1 MTAPNLKS
9 YQALMEHSLLTAMLD
24 DDCHELMALFATK
37 GEVTTSK
44 DEAELRLAIYR
55 NNVMH
60 SLTTALG
67 DLYPV
72 IKKLIGDDC
81 FKAAATEFVRLHP
94 PKHAALL
101 HYGEEFSEF
110 ISTFPPCVDLPFL
123 ADVARLEFV
132 QNQAY
137 HQADSEVFDPQI
149 LGQVP
154 AEQLANVS
162 FSVVDSLYLLDSVWP
177 IDEIWQQNQ
186 QQEQQTIDL
195 DNAVAANLIVY
206 REDLAVQ
213 MVNLDRNC
221 YVLLSQLISGKAI
234 GVAWQETVN
243 SAQEAG
249 RDIDDSEL
257 GGMLGYLFSLNVFSG
272 FQLGTEE

>member
-9 YQALMEHSLLTAMLD
+9 YQALMEHSLLADALD
-24 DDCHELMALFATK
+24 DNCDELMALFATK
-37 GEVTTSK
+37 GEVSTSK

-110 ISTFPPCVDLPFL
+110 ISTFLPCVDLPFL

-137 HQADSEVFDPQI
+137 HQADSEVLDPQM

-154 AEQLANVS
+154 AEQLASVS
-162 FSVVDSLYLLDSVWP
+162 FTVVNSLYFLDSVWP

-195 DNAVAANLIVY
+195 DNALAANLIVY
-206 REDLAVQ
+206 REELAVQ
-213 MVNLDRNC
+213 IVNLDINC
-221 YVLLSQLISGKAI
+221 YVLLSQLKLGKTI
-234 GVAWQETVN
+234 GIAWQKTVLA
-243 SAQEAG
+243 AQEAQ
-249 RDIDDSEL
+249 RKIDESEL
-257 GGMLGYLFSLNVFSG
+257 GNMLGYLFSLNVFST
-272 FQLGTEE
+272 FQLSTEE